1 MTIIDTHVGASTHA
15 QGTGS
20 SFVVSV
26 SQWIT
31 SSDHKKIGRLFIGT
45 SLLSVVLAAVLGV
58 IFGLERISP
67 AHMEIF
73 HGDATPQMFALY
85 QFALVFGVLAPL
97 FIGIAIAVVP
107 SKREFKISD
116 LYRLVQRLSPTPTPA
131 RCITASTPRRASTS
145 T

>member
-1 MTIIDTHVGASTHA
+1 MTNIDTHVGATTHA
-15 QGTGS
+15 QGAGS
-20 SFVVSV
+20 ALVVSV
-26 SQWIT
+26 GQWIT

-45 SLLSVVLAAVLGV
+45 SLLSAVLAAVLGLL
-58 IFGLERISP
+58 FGLERISP

-107 SKREFKISD
+107 TQ
-116 LYRLVQRLSPTPTPA
+116 LGA
-131 RCITASTPRRASTS
+131 RSVAFPRVAQFGFWAWLFA
-145 T
+145 